1 LKILYVLWKYPQL
14 SETYVTA
21 EIDFALSQGIK
32 VEVWTE
38 WVIHVNLPVQCP
50 VHRGTLA
57 QAIDAVKPDLIHVH
71 YLLLA
76 ERFYG
81 LFPPSVPVTVRGH
94 SFDWN
99 PAQALRVAQL
109 PSVRKVFVF
118 PAFAS
123 QVPHPKITDLPVAYS
138 TRSYAPV
145 IEKDRRLVL
154 RLTAGLPTKALA
166 DFFTIARE
174 LPEHRFVMGVST
186 ADRTHGFDPVLR
198 AMSAGQPVDVRMDLP
213 WEEARALT
221 ALAGICLHTADPAYL
236 FGMPISIVEALATGS
251 FALARRLPGVELL
264 LGPAGR
270 LYSSC
275 AEAAAIIRE
284 TQGWSDGDW
293 AAISRDAVLRAKM
306 FSDSEVLPKLL
317 NEWRLATGK
326 A

>member
-1 LKILYVLWKYPQL
+1 M
-14 SETYVTA
+14 
-21 EIDFALSQGIK
+21 
-32 VEVWTE
+32 
-38 WVIHVNLPVQCP
+38 IHATLPVQCP
-50 VHRGTLA
+50 VHRGTLV

-81 LFPPSVPVTVRGH
+81 TFPPGVPVTVRGH

-99 PAQALRVAQL
+99 PAQALRVAGL
-109 PSVRKVFVF
+109 PAVRKVFVF
-118 PAFAS
+118 PAFAR
-123 QVPHPKITDLPVAYS
+123 QVSHPKITELPVAYS
-138 TRSYAPV
+138 TRKYPPAQV
-145 IEKDRRLVL
+145 KDRRLVV

-174 LPEHRFVMGVST
+174 LPEHRFVMAVST

-213 WEEARALT
+213 WEQAQALT
-221 ALAGICLHTADPAYL
+221 SQAGISLHTADPAFP
-236 FGMPISIVEALATGS
+236 FGMPISIVESLATGS
-251 FALARRLPGVELL
+251 FVLARRLPDVELL
-264 LGPAGR
+264 LGAAGR

-284 TQGWSDGDW
+284 TQGWTDEAWTAVS
-293 AAISRDAVLRAKM
+293 AAAVLRARD
-306 FSDSEVLPKLL
+306 FSDAAVLPKLL
-317 NEWRLATGK
+317 DEWRLATGN